1 MNIAILL
8 RSCKFLIFLILFIDF
23 PILGK
28 VNFKKNIDEIKNEKN
43 IEEIKDK
50 SSEEEFIK
58 LTNISQIKNLLINN
72 NEELKVIK
80 SQIEQAKSNLK
91 AKYSAWYPRLSLN
104 SDQLPKYTT
113 GDTRQ
118 TSAENTSSNQLK
130 IGVNAIMEW
139 DLINPKRKLEIKISK
154 EKLENLEKI
163 YKSNVEDLY
172 LETLEIYFSI
182 LFSKQ
187 EIKMANQTIKV
198 SELTLNEFKN
208 RLENGIANKLELL
221 EVKTQLN
228 RSKINLL
235 NKLDQLEL
243 NKNRLYEIL
252 NLKKEIMIEDD
263 EFFKI
268 ISIWNFDKSNSL
280 MAALE
285 NNAKLKIKQKNID
298 INKKEALKIN
308 SGKKP
313 NFVIYNNFSISTANG
328 ETGASN
334 PDYNKITKNNTNTV
348 GLKFSLNLLDGGNIK
363 QRYLSLIE
371 KNKELESELNLTKA
385 ELKKEIGDKLSQYKS
400 IKKKIVLANDQLD
413 FAEESLDIA
422 LKRLEAGIGTQ
433 REVLN
438 IQGDLIEAETNFIN
452 SLKSYKMLIAN
463 LKKLTT
469 LDPPNICY
477 LKQEEKN
484 NSEFLIYLKNN
495 KLSINCANNI

>member
-1 MNIAILL
+1 
-8 RSCKFLIFLILFIDF
+8 
-23 PILGK
+23 
-28 VNFKKNIDEIKNEKN
+28 
-43 IEEIKDK
+43 
-50 SSEEEFIK
+50 
-58 LTNISQIKNLLINN
+58 
-72 NEELKVIK
+72 
-80 SQIEQAKSNLK
+80 
-91 AKYSAWYPRLSLN
+91 
-104 SDQLPKYTT
+104 
-113 GDTRQ
+113 
-118 TSAENTSSNQLK
+118 
-130 IGVNAIMEW
+130 
-139 DLINPKRKLEIKISK
+139 
-154 EKLENLEKI
+154 
-163 YKSNVEDLY
+163 
-172 LETLEIYFSI
+172 
-182 LFSKQ
+182 
-187 EIKMANQTIKV
+187 
-198 SELTLNEFKN
+198 
-208 RLENGIANKLELL
+208 
-221 EVKTQLN
+221 
-228 RSKINLL
+228 
-235 NKLDQLEL
+235 
-243 NKNRLYEIL
+243 
-252 NLKKEIMIEDD
+252 
-263 EFFKI
+263 
-268 ISIWNFDKSNSL
+268 

-285 NNAKLKIKQKNID
+285 NNDKLKIKQKNIY
-298 INKKEALKIN
+298 INKKEALKTN

-328 ETGASN
+328 ETDVNN

-348 GLKFSLNLLDGGNIK
+348 GLKFSLNLFDGGNIK

-484 NSEFLIYLKNN
+484 NYEFLIYLKNN
-495 KLSINCANNI
+495 KLSINCENNI